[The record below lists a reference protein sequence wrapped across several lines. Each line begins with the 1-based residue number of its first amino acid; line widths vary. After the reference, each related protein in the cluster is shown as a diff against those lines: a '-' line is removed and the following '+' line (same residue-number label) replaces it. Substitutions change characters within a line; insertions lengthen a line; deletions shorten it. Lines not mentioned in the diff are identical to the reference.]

1 MECMDVQ
8 RVFHSHSLPDDFQR
22 TCQMGE
28 FVVLESVYLMALI
41 HCTGKLTLV
50 LFCAK
55 KFDILCLM
63 LERLYNF

>member
-1 MECMDVQ
+1 
-8 RVFHSHSLPDDFQR
+8 
-22 TCQMGE
+22 MGE

-41 HCTGKLTLV
+41 RCTGKLTLV